1 MDAYSYIVSHR
12 DRMFSEVSSM
22 FRRDH
27 GKENYLKVLN
37 SVSKEEQQFLNDV
50 KADPADKAAEA
61 EVIQRILKILESH
74 IS

>member
-1 MDAYSYIVSHR
+1 
-12 DRMFSEVSSM
+12 M

>member
-1 MDAYSYIVSHR
+1 MKGF
-12 DRMFSEVSSM
+12 FSNPYGCFARASSM

-27 GKENYLKVLN
+27 GKENYLKALN
-37 SVSKEEQQFLNDV
+37 SLSEEEQQFLNNA
-50 KADPADKAAEA
+50 KADPANKAAEA

>member
-1 MDAYSYIVSHR
+1 
-12 DRMFSEVSSM
+12 M

-27 GKENYLKVLN
+27 GKENYLKALN

-61 EVIQRILKILESH
+61 EAIRRVLEILESH
-74 IS
+74 IG